1 MHRLL
6 PLAVATLGC
15 AHSYTAISYD
25 LTHRATGTVQTAV
38 PRSGQHSGSVAIGFG
53 QLRLGLLL
61 VVLAARQGCEQIS
74 HLLIRKAPVP
84 GFGLLRAAHQ
94 GHGVFDMDT
103 PFTPSVIN
111 CR

>member
-6 PLAVATLGC
+6 PLAVATVGC

-53 QLRLGLLL
+53 TRAAELELVLVEVRWACRDCQRPIAAGALL
-61 VVLAARQGCEQIS
+61 VCPDCGAPARLIEGDDLVLERLEMEVA
-74 HLLIRKAPVP
+74 
-84 GFGLLRAAHQ
+84 
-94 GHGVFDMDT
+94 
-103 PFTPSVIN
+103 
-111 CR
+111 